1 MVIYI
6 CRRCDYTTNRK
17 SNLVHHLENRKK
29 KCELLTNNSIYQF
42 YTTRML
48 IENAE
53 MGKEEVVTMKKA
65 LKDICSDKSNA
76 YPEDTGLK
84 EPYLKE
90 SNYSDILKNEL
101 GTCSEKNVDNW
112 CIKTDNLFYCKI
124 CYKEFSSKFN
134 VQRHSEKCLK
144 KNEASKRNQDILE
157 VSVLENNIIKNILE
171 ETVHQNMFHQNN
183 SNNLNN
189 TNNINNINNINNTQ
203 NNYQNTFIDKSI
215 NINNNN
221 NITINLQIVPFDGNW
236 DLSKISND
244 RKRKIITNNNL
255 YTSLLTEIL
264 ENEKNLNVILS
275 NDADIGM
282 IYANE
287 KVKYKVAS
295 RDDIIMQ
302 SMLKLRNQLMS
313 ISNEECVGHEISNDN
328 LNSAVKRLDEKFQN
342 FINCAETN
350 FIVNK
355 YFTEIFD
362 SKKEKSIQAYHGLMD
377 ENNEIGF

>member
-42 YTTRML
+42 YTTKML

-53 MGKEEVVTMKKA
+53 MKKEEVESMKKA
-65 LKDICSDKSNA
+65 LKN
-76 YPEDTGLK
+76 
-84 EPYLKE
+84 
-90 SNYSDILKNEL
+90 N
-101 GTCSEKNVDNW
+101 CSEKNIYPDKNSYQDKQENIIKEAGYSDNSDVFSEKGSEKC
-112 CIKTDNLFYCKI
+112 CIKTDNLYYCKT

-144 KNEASKRNQDILE
+144 KNEMLKRNQDILE

-171 ETVHQNMFHQNN
+171 ETSIPNTFNQNKN
-183 SNNLNN
+183 S
-189 TNNINNINNINNTQ
+189 NINNIQNNIQ

-255 YTSLLTEIL
+255 YTSLLSEIL

-282 IYANE
+282 VYANE